1 MKTNRKKGQTEDIFA
16 DLVIALILI
25 VATIAII
32 ATKEY
37 FQGNSVPVKT
47 QKDVTG
53 LYGTDIVTLMRT
65 PVPEFYLRDTIWRES
80 EVKFG
85 EMLAII
91 GEGNKEKYP
100 WVFSKQIAGFSPN
113 YGFVVQEGGKCT
125 ASFEEALGIYM
136 RFLWQVALYNDKG
149 EQVFWC
155 SPKGVK
161 FTNERDP
168 YCQLIRTKLPTETGN
183 TITAEIGVCP

>member
-1 MKTNRKKGQTEDIFA
+1 MDSASETEFRVICPVCQQPNPVGTRFCKLCWGAIIHSDSLVLSLQEAERRLSRMKSRKMIKAMAISLA
-16 DLVIALILI
+16 SLVILASVMYPAL
-25 VATIAII
+25 
-32 ATKEY
+32 Y
-37 FQGNSVPVKT
+37 
-47 QKDVTG
+47 
-53 LYGTDIVTLMRT
+53 YGTDIVTLMRT

-125 ASFEEALGIYM
+125 
-136 RFLWQVALYNDKG
+136 
-149 EQVFWC
+149 
-155 SPKGVK
+155 
-161 FTNERDP
+161 TNP
-168 YCQLIRTKLPTETGN
+168 
-183 TITAEIGVCP
+183 